1 MSMGGLIKKIRE
13 KVRNCFR
20 PSSGK
25 VMTEEEVAI
34 KKMKAD
40 YDYLIKHGVETE
52 FGYVTLYGNPI
63 IVKKEGSVI
72 RMGKGVVLVSN
83 SMTNTAGVNHPVIIA
98 TYSEKAEVVIGD
110 NVGMSGTSIN
120 CVDSCVIEEGVKLG
134 ANVNVWDTDFHPLD
148 PSSRANQRSILE
160 AQSAPIVL
168 EKNVWVGANTTILK
182 GVTVGE
188 NTVVGTMSLVNKSLP
203 ANSICAGI
211 PASKIKDLN

>member
-1 MSMGGLIKKIRE
+1 MIMGGLFKNIGEKCRKI
-13 KVRNCFR
+13 FH

-25 VMTEEEVAI
+25 VMTEEEIAK
-34 KKMKAD
+34 KKMQTD
-40 YDYLIKHGVETE
+40 YDYLIKRGVETE
-52 FGYVTLYGNPI
+52 LGYVTLYGNPI

-83 SMTNTAGVNHPVIIA
+83 SSANTAGVNHPVIIA

-120 CVDSCVIEEGVKLG
+120 CVDSCIIQEGVKLG

-148 PSSRANQRSILE
+148 PVARANQKSILE
-160 AQSAPIVL
+160 APSAPIVL
-168 EKNVWVGANTTILK
+168 EKNVWVGANSTILK
-182 GVTVGE
+182 GVTIGE
-188 NTVVGTMSLVNKSLP
+188 NTVVGTMSLVKKSLP

>member
-1 MSMGGLIKKIRE
+1 
-13 KVRNCFR
+13 
-20 PSSGK
+20 
-25 VMTEEEVAI
+25 MTEEEIAKTKI
-34 KKMKAD
+34 QAD
-40 YDYLIKHGVETE
+40 YDYLLKHGVETE
-52 FGYVTLYGNPI
+52 LGYVTLYGNPI

-83 SMTNTAGVNHPVIIA
+83 SSANTAGINHPVIIA
-98 TYSEKAEVVIGD
+98 TYSEKAEIVIGD

-120 CVDSCVIEEGVKLG
+120 CVDSCIIEEGVKLG
-134 ANVNVWDTDFHPLD
+134 ANVNVWDTDFHPVD
-148 PSSRANQRSILE
+148 PAVRANQKSILE

-182 GVTVGE
+182 GVTIGE

-211 PASKIKDLN
+211 PASKIKDLS

>member
-1 MSMGGLIKKIRE
+1 MGGLFKKIGE
-13 KVRNCFR
+13 KCRKIFHT
-20 PSSGK
+20 SSEK
-25 VMTEEEVAI
+25 VMTEEEIVR
-34 KKMKAD
+34 KKMQAD
-40 YDYLIKHGVETE
+40 YDYLTKRGVETE
-52 FGYVTLYGNPI
+52 LGYVTLYGNPI

-83 SMTNTAGVNHPVIIA
+83 STANTAGVNHPVIIA
-98 TYSEKAEVVIGD
+98 TYSEKAEVIIGD

-120 CVDSCVIEEGVKLG
+120 CVDSCIIKEGVKLG

-148 PSSRANQRSILE
+148 PVVRANQKSILE

-182 GVTVGE
+182 GVTIGE

-211 PASKIKDLN
+211 PASKIRDLN